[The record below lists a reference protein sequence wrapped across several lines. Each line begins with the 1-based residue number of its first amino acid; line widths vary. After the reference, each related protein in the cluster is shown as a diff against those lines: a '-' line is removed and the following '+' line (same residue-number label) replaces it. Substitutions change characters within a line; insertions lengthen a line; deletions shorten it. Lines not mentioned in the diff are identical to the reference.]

1 MASHSRL
8 TCSAD
13 VWCHLPISLLILAI
27 KMQADFNVTQV
38 IRKEKHTA
46 EKGVGREGQIPEPGV
61 VLPAPHLQP
70 VLCPLVC
77 VIGTWP
83 LVRVLARR
91 GESCLLSPCE
101 SASSSSGRR
110 RASGSVRRRPP
121 PTSAPSTPLL
131 APSRCALSPV
141 LSPQT
146 HAASHQ
152 RISLTLLS
160 PESQKCILNAN
171 RDIKPAC

>member
-46 EKGVGREGQIPEPGV
+46 EKGVGGEGQIPEPGV

-101 SASSSSGRR
+101 SASSSSAGGEPQG
-110 RASGSVRRRPP
+110 ASDGARLPP
-121 PTSAPSTPLL
+121 PPPARPFSVHGVV
-131 APSRCALSPV
+131 PV

-152 RISLTLLS
+152 RISLTSLS